1 MVPHP
6 PITTLMF
13 LFLWEDSN
21 LRKRAKCLI
30 RLAHPE
36 ELEPPTTWFED
47 TYSFAEFTAELCG
60 FLEIK
65 FLGNSEIRR
74 DKPQ

>member
-1 MVPHP
+1 MARPDG
-6 PITTLMF
+6 F
-13 LFLWEDSN
+13 
-21 LRKRAKCLI
+21 
-30 RLAHPE
+30 
-36 ELEPPTTWFED
+36 EPPTTWFEA

-65 FLGNSEIRR
+65 FLMKTEIQG